1 MLFHAAILQNISP
14 IMQDKTQNISPVKQ
28 RILQFID
35 TLDISKRDF
44 YSKTGISRGTLESKT
59 GITEDTMAK
68 FIAIY
73 KDVSIAWLISGEGE
87 MLNTQNTS
95 DVIRSNNS
103 SVVINE
109 HNDEIRIP
117 LVHQFAVA
125 GFGNSNFSIQKQDVK
140 DYYVVP
146 KFKYSRVD
154 FMIEIYGSSMNPTY
168 NSGDV
173 IACTI
178 LKNKNYIQWNRA
190 HIIATK
196 DQGLLCKRIKPS
208 DKEGFITAIS
218 DNPDYPPFDIPCN
231 EVTGIALIV
240 GVIRAD

>member
-1 MLFHAAILQNISP
+1 MQDKIQNISP
-14 IMQDKTQNISPVKQ
+14 IKQ

-44 YSKTGISRGTLESKT
+44 YSKTGISRGTLESRT

-68 FIAIY
+68 FIATY
-73 KDVSIAWLISGEGE
+73 KTVSVTWLISGEGE
-87 MLNTQNTS
+87 MLNNPNHSESLQS
-95 DVIRSNNS
+95 DNS
-103 SVVINE
+103 SVIINK

-125 GFGNSNFSIQKQDVK
+125 GFGNSSFSIQEQDVK
-140 DYYVVP
+140 EYYVVP

-154 FMIEIYGSSMNPTY
+154 FMIEIYGPSMTPTY

-190 HIIATK
+190 HIIATE
-196 DQGLLCKRIKPS
+196 DQGILCKRIKPS
-208 DKEGFITAIS
+208 KKEGFITAIS